1 MKSKKQIKNTKEN
14 KILEKS
20 KNNFPIRVL
29 YKKTG
34 QAPEVKIINNVLKL
48 KKAIIKRK
56 LYIIPYQTV
65 YIICNNKKAV
75 SNKTPNIILTF
86 NSIYGDLILVDINK
100 QKKEFQSLSQEDI
113 MFYSQDLINKS
124 SITNNLKTITEP
136 NVKNFIQFHERDFER
151 DYNSNF
157 SNFNFEKKL
166 INILSNIE
174 IALTNIL
181 RNGDKK

>member
-100 QKKEFQSLSQEDI
+100 QKK
-113 MFYSQDLINKS
+113 
-124 SITNNLKTITEP
+124 
-136 NVKNFIQFHERDFER
+136 NFKV
-151 DYNSNF
+151 YP
-157 SNFNFEKKL
+157 KK
-166 INILSNIE
+166 I
-174 IALTNIL
+174 
-181 RNGDKK
+181 

>member
-1 MKSKKQIKNTKEN
+1 MKSKKHLKNTKEN
-14 KILEKS
+14 IIVEKS
-20 KNNFPIRVL
+20 KNNFPLRVL

-34 QAPEVKIINNVLKL
+34 QPPEVKIINNVFKL

-56 LYIIPYQTV
+56 LEIIPYETV

-75 SNKTPNIILTF
+75 LNKRANIILTF
-86 NSIYGDLILVDINK
+86 SSIYGDLILVDINK
-100 QKKEFQSLSQEDI
+100 QKREFQSLSQEDI
-113 MFYSQDLINKS
+113 IWYSQDLINKS
-124 SITNNLKTITEP
+124 SITNNLKTITKP
-136 NVKNFIQFHERDFER
+136 SVKNFMEFYERDFKR
-151 DYNSNF
+151 DNSNF

-181 RNGDKK
+181 RIGGKK